1 MTQATH
7 DNLEQIL
14 HDPASIK
21 NFDEPS
27 EDMVDLAVSL
37 SPDLIKEIK
46 NSTSGERHEALKRD
60 PNSIRHFIQTATPEE
75 RMMAL
80 ELNPLVIKHFPNSTE
95 EEQVYAILN
104 DEKAMSLIPE
114 DILTKK
120 TSEVYLAKYY
130 KIGFIP
136 L

>member
-21 NFDEPS
+21 TFDEPS

-37 SPDLIKEIK
+37 NPDLIKDIK
-46 NSTSGERHEALKRD
+46 NSTPSERRAALQRD
-60 PNSIRHFIQTATPEE
+60 PNSIRHFIQTATAEE
-75 RMMAL
+75 RMLAL
-80 ELNPLVIKHFPNSTE
+80 ELDPMMIKHFPESSV
-95 EEQVYAILN
+95 EEQVYAV
-104 DEKAMSLIPE
+104 SRSE
-114 DILTKK
+114 DTIDVIQGKTHEK
-120 TSEVYLAKYY
+120 TSLLYLAKYH

-136 L
+136 I